1 MTRGLTQIYSRLPE
15 PARFAG
21 QLVLASVLLSLVAY
35 FAVRAQQLQGFVP
48 IWPEGGLGLALLWR
62 HGAKYW
68 PAIFVSNTVLS
79 YIVGTPLLA
88 ATGVGWLQVLVV
100 GTALWLLKRWDVH
113 RTLEDLRQFSLFA
126 LACLIG
132 SSLALPVYGFRVGV
146 VLHYPSALAFEYGMD
161 YFLSSLFSCLIFTPL
176 LVAGSERMFTGRLR
190 RWALVVALSA
200 IGAAAFILPY
210 LSDALQDRSLFLLL
224 PFVMIAAVAGQV
236 PGASAAAG
244 LLTLVFVSMARL
256 QAVTITD
263 NILRSTFLVVAA
275 LTGYLLAAVFNERG
289 RVAREMD
296 YRARHDALT
305 GLVNRYEFENRLAQA
320 LKDRGRRHAL
330 LYLDLDQ
337 FKLVNDSCG
346 HLAGDNMLRA
356 IARTIEAAAPP
367 GCVLARLGGDE
378 FGCLLHDA
386 SPAEATQIAGKL
398 HDAIRGFRFEV
409 GELSFTVGVSIGAT
423 FLTPG
428 EGEAADDVLSRADIA
443 CYTAKEHGRNR
454 THIYSAADAS
464 MQRRHGEIQELS
476 QLRSALATGVFTL
489 KAQRMVRLD
498 GRTEAP
504 FYEVLL
510 SHADARSN
518 GAIEDLLGMARRYGL
533 IAEVDRWVCAQAGQL
548 LALTTGQGLRLSV
561 NLSATTL
568 ESEGFQPYLMALP
581 EQYGFAAERMV
592 LEITEA
598 VAVQNLTRA
607 VASLKALRER
617 GFGIAL
623 DDFGAGVASFG
634 YLQEL
639 PVGIV
644 KLDGRFVRDLPTDP
658 TAEVVIAALA
668 KVAAMRGII
677 CIAEWVE
684 DAAVL
689 PKLAA
694 LGLDYAQGYAI
705 HRPEPLSR
713 LSPDAAGG
721 HGVKA
726 VS

>member
-1 MTRGLTQIYSRLPE
+1 MYSRIPE

-35 FAVRAQQLQGFVP
+35 FSARAQPLQGFVP

-62 HGAKYW
+62 HGTKYW
-68 PAIFVSNTVLS
+68 PAILVSNTTLS
-79 YIVGTPLLA
+79 YTVGTPLLA

-100 GTALWLLKRWDVH
+100 GMALYLLKRWDVH
-113 RTLEDLRQFSLFA
+113 RTLEDLRQFGLFT
-126 LACLIG
+126 LACAIG

-146 VLHYPSALAFEYGMD
+146 VLHYPAELAFQYGLD

-176 LVAGSERMFTGRLR
+176 LVAGSERMFAGRLR
-190 RWALVVALSA
+190 RWALLVALLA
-200 IGAAAFILPY
+200 IGAAGFIIPN
-210 LSDALQDRSLFLLL
+210 LSYDLQDRTLFLLL

-244 LLTLVFVSMARL
+244 LLTLVFVAMARL

-275 LTGYLLAAVFNERG
+275 LTGYLLAVVFNERE

-296 YRARHDALT
+296 HRARHDALT
-305 GLVNRYEFENRLAQA
+305 GLVNRYEFENRLAEA
-320 LKDRGRRHAL
+320 LQDRSRRHAL

-346 HLAGDNMLRA
+346 HLAGDHMLSA
-356 IARTIEAAAPP
+356 IAATIRAAAPP
-367 GCVLARLGGDE
+367 GSVLARLGGDE

-386 SPAEATQIAGKL
+386 SPAEATQVAGRL
-398 HDAIRGFRFEV
+398 HDAIRRFRFEV

-428 EGEAADDVLSRADIA
+428 EGEVADDVLSRADIA

-476 QLRSALATGVFTL
+476 QLKSALATGVFTL
-489 KAQRMVRLD
+489 NAQRMIRLD
-498 GRTEAP
+498 GKEEAP

-510 SHADARSN
+510 SHADARSH

-533 IAEVDRWVCAQAGQL
+533 IGEVDRWVCAQAGQL
-548 LALTTGQGLRLSV
+548 LALTTQQSLRLSV
-561 NLSATTL
+561 NLSASTL

-581 EQYGFAAERMV
+581 GQYGFAAERMV

-607 VASLKALRER
+607 VQHLEALRAR

-639 PVGIV
+639 PVGMV
-644 KLDGRFVRDLPTDP
+644 KLDGRFVRDLSKDP
-658 TAEVVIAALA
+658 TAEVVIGALT
-668 KVAAMRGII
+668 KIAAMRGIV

-684 DAAVL
+684 DIAVL
-689 PKLAA
+689 PRLAA
-694 LGLDYAQGYAI
+694 LGVHYGQGYAI
-705 HRPEPLSR
+705 HRPEPLAQ
-713 LSPDAAGG
+713 LWPAAIGRE
-721 HGVKA
+721 VLPA
-726 VS
+726 Q

>member
-1 MTRGLTQIYSRLPE
+1 MTRGSRDIFSRVPE

-35 FAVRAQQLQGFVP
+35 FSVRAQPNQGFVP

-62 HGAKYW
+62 YGARYW
-68 PAIFVSNTVLS
+68 PAIFVSSTTLS
-79 YIVGTPLLA
+79 YVVGTPLLA
-88 ATGVGWLQVLVV
+88 ATGVGWLEVLVV
-100 GTALWLLKRWDVH
+100 VTALYLLKRWDV
-113 RTLEDLRQFSLFA
+113 RQTLEDLRHFGLFSL
-126 LACLIG
+126 ACAVG

-146 VLHYPSALAFEYGMD
+146 VLHYPPALAFEYGMD

-176 LVAGSERMFTGRLR
+176 LVAGWRRIFASPLR
-190 RWALVVALSA
+190 RWGLLVALAA
-200 IGAAAFILPY
+200 IGIAGFIIPNLGY
-210 LSDALQDRSLFLLL
+210 ELQDRMLFLLL
-224 PFVMIAAVAGQV
+224 PFVMLAAVAGQM
-236 PGASAAAG
+236 PGASAAAA
-244 LLTLVFVSMARL
+244 LLTLVFVAMARL

-263 NILRSTFLVVAA
+263 NLLRGTFLVVAA
-275 LTGYLLAAVFNERG
+275 ATGYLLAAVFNERE
-289 RVAREMD
+289 RIAREMD
-296 YRARHDALT
+296 HRARHDALT
-305 GLVNRYEFENRLAQA
+305 GLVNRYEFENRLAEA

-346 HLAGDNMLRA
+346 HLAGDHMLRA
-356 IARTIEAAAPP
+356 IARTIEVAAPP
-367 GCVLARLGGDE
+367 DCVLARLGGDE

-386 SPAEATQIAGKL
+386 SPADAAQIAGKL

-409 GELSFTVGVSIGAT
+409 GELSFAVGVSIGAT

-489 KAQRMVRLD
+489 NAQRMLRLD
-498 GRTEAP
+498 GRPEAP

-518 GAIEDLLGMARRYGL
+518 GSIEDLLGMARRYGL

-548 LALTTGQGLRLSV
+548 LALTTAQGLRLSV

-581 EQYGFAAERMV
+581 GEYGFAAERMV

-607 VASLKALRER
+607 VENLKALRER

-634 YLQEL
+634 YLHEL
-639 PVGIV
+639 PVSMV

-668 KVAAMRGII
+668 KVADMRGIV

-694 LGLDYAQGYAI
+694 LGVDYAQGYAI
-705 HRPEPLSR
+705 HRPEPLAR
-713 LSPDAAGG
+713 LSPDAAGRA
-721 HGVKA
+721 A
-726 VS
+726 VSV